1 LKEEDFLHRVDR
13 IWAQPVRARDS
24 LAHFQ
29 AKLKLVKKNLKG
41 WGANI
46 RGRDIKKKKELTQ
59 ELSELEENEETLLL
73 SSYQLIRKSQIQKEL
88 MLIYES
94 EEAFW
99 HQRGR
104 ENCLL

>member
-1 LKEEDFLHRVDR
+1 LE
-13 IWAQPVRARDS
+13 
-24 LAHFQ
+24 
-29 AKLKLVKKNLKG
+29 G

-59 ELSELEENEETLLL
+59 ELSELEEIEETLLL
-73 SSYQLIRKSQIQKEL
+73 SSCQLIRKSQIQKEL

-104 ENCLL
+104 ERWLLQGDNNT